1 MGRSDEELVEACQT
15 GEASAFDV
23 LVARWED
30 KIRGAT
36 YRFLGSEEEARDVA
50 QEAFLKAYR
59 ALGGFKREARFS
71 SWLYQIATNLCR
83 DRLRRRRTRATVS
96 LEELEETGPVIS
108 DPRPGAHEKLLQ
120 SDLGRVVR
128 RAVDALPEEQREVV
142 ILKEYQGLTFLE
154 IAQALDVPLSTVKTR
169 LYRGLGQLRLRLER
183 EGMREAAPL
192 PAPAAA
198 P

>member
-1 MGRSDEELVEACQT
+1 MGRSDEELVEACQA
-15 GEASAFDV
+15 GETSAFDV

-30 KIRGAT
+30 RIRGAA

-59 ALGGFKREARFS
+59 ALGGFKQEARFS

-83 DRLRRRRTRATVS
+83 DRLRRRRTRAAVS
-96 LEELEETGPVIS
+96 LEELEETGPVIVET
-108 DPRPGAHEKLLQ
+108 RPGAHERLLEM
-120 SDLGRVVR
+120 DLARAVR
-128 RAVDALPEEQREVV
+128 RAVHALPEEQREVV

-154 IAQALDVPLSTVKTR
+154 IAQTLDVPVSTVKTR

-183 EGMREAAPL
+183 DGIGAGAPVPV
-192 PAPAAA
+192 PAR
-198 P
+198 

>member
-1 MGRSDEELVEACQT
+1 MGRSDEELVEACQA

-30 KIRGAT
+30 RIRGAA

-59 ALGGFKREARFS
+59 ALGSFKREARFS

-83 DRLRRRRTRATVS
+83 DRLRRRRTRSAVS
-96 LEELEETGPVIS
+96 LEELEEAGPVIVET
-108 DPRPGAHEKLLQ
+108 RPGAHELLQ
-120 SDLGRVVR
+120 QMDLARAVR
-128 RAVDALPEEQREVV
+128 RAVHALPEEQREVV

-154 IAQALDVPLSTVKTR
+154 IAQSLDVPISTVKTR

-183 EGMREAAPL
+183 EGVREGAPL
-192 PAPAAA
+192 PAPAR
-198 P
+198 